1 MNYLLER
8 LKEPST
14 WRGLIRLAIVGGVVI
29 APEHFEDFVA
39 LGLLIAGIIGVMT
52 PDKGKEDA

>member
-1 MNYLLER
+1 MNYLLSR

-14 WRGLIRLAIVGGVVI
+14 WRGLIRLAAVGGVVI

-39 LGLLIAGIIGVMT
+39 IGLLGAGILGAIT
-52 PDKGKEDA
+52 KDKGN

>member
-14 WRGLIRLAIVGGVVI
+14 WRGLVLLATTIGIQVSPEAADAVI
-29 APEHFEDFVA
+29 ST
-39 LGLLIAGIIGVMT
+39 GLLIAGIIGVFT
-52 PDKGKEDA
+52 KDKGN

>member
-14 WRGLIRLAIVGGVVI
+14 WVGLTTIATSFGIQVSPEQANAILSTG
-29 APEHFEDFVA
+29 F
-39 LGLLIAGIIGVMT
+39 LCAGIIGVLT
-52 PDKGKEDA
+52 KDKGNQDG

>member
-14 WRGLIRLAIVGGVVI
+14 WRGIIMVVAGVFGVQLGADTQALVI
-29 APEHFEDFVA
+29 SAGVTA
-39 LGLLIAGIIGVMT
+39 AGLLGAAL
-52 PDKGKEDA
+52 PDTWK